1 MRITLKDIAEKTG
14 YSISTVSR
22 VLTGANNIS
31 LQTRRQILAE
41 AEKSGYTIHSR
52 NVAIIVE
59 NPYFIGYSGVM
70 LQAISH
76 ELLANNYNPMI
87 IQIDKIDCL
96 NEIPLCGIMSVLSEN
111 TLAKNWSKTHQYPLI
126 SLNTMSKHLDNIYRV
141 ASNEKQGMEMIVKM
155 LVDAGHTRIA
165 RFGGILDTELSQ
177 ENYSTNYRN
186 RIFDSLVEQ
195 YGLEKNMQIDST
207 FEYNVILE
215 RISILLTRKPTALI
229 IQSED
234 CLLQVLHALRLL
246 QVRIPEDLSVVA
258 WNYPHI
264 QNHIHPMISGIS
276 QNYEQIAKCGC
287 QMLNQLNDGIF
298 PQNDIEVDYIP
309 LIGTSIKNLK

>member
-1 MRITLKDIAEKTG
+1 MRVTLKDVADKTG

-22 VLTGANNIS
+22 VLAGANNIS

-41 AEKSGYTIHSR
+41 AERAGYIIHSR

-59 NPYFIGYSGVM
+59 SPHLIGYPGVM
-70 LQAISH
+70 LQAICE
-76 ELLANNYNPMI
+76 ELLVNNYNPMV
-87 IQIDKIDCL
+87 IQIAKIDCL

-186 RIFDSLVEQ
+186 RIFDSLTEQ
-195 YGLEKNMQIDST
+195 YGLEKNIQIDST
-207 FEYNVILE
+207 FEYNVVLE
-215 RISILLTRKPTALI
+215 RISILLTHKPTALL
-229 IQSED
+229 IQTED
-234 CLLQVLHALRLL
+234 CFMQVMHALRLMK
-246 QVRIPEDLSVVA
+246 VKIPDDLSVVS

-264 QNHIHPMISGIS
+264 QNYVYPMISGIC
-276 QNYEQIAKCGC
+276 QNYSQIAQCGC
-287 QMLNQLNDGIF
+287 QMLNQINNGIF
-298 PQNDIEVDYIP
+298 PKNDIEVDYLP
-309 LIGTSIKNLK
+309 LVGTSIKNIK

>member
-1 MRITLKDIAEKTG
+1 MRVTLKDIAEKTG

-22 VLTGANNIS
+22 VLAGANNIS
-31 LQTRRQILAE
+31 LQTRRQILAA
-41 AEKSGYTIHSR
+41 AELSGYTIHRR
-52 NVAIIVE
+52 NVAVLIQS
-59 NPYFIGYSGVM
+59 PHLIGYPGVM
-70 LQAISH
+70 LQAITE

-87 IQIDKIDCL
+87 IQLEKIDCL
-96 NEIPLCGIMSVLSEN
+96 NEIPLCGIMSILSEN

-126 SLNTMSKHLDNIYRV
+126 SINTMSKHLDNIYRIS
-141 ASNEKQGMEMIVKM
+141 SNEKQGMEMIVKM

-165 RFGGILDTELSQ
+165 RFGGILDSELSQ

-186 RIFDSLVEQ
+186 RIFDSLASQ
-195 YGLEKNMQIDST
+195 YNLEKNIQIDST
-207 FEYNVILE
+207 CEYNVILE
-215 RISILLTRKPTALI
+215 RIAILLTHKPTALI

-246 QVRIPEDLSVVA
+246 QVKIPEDLSVVA

-264 QNHIHPMISGIS
+264 QNHINPMISGIS
-276 QNYEQIAKCGC
+276 QNYSQIAKCGC

-298 PQNDIEVDYIP
+298 PQNDIEVDYLP
-309 LIGTSIKNLK
+309 LLGTSIKNMK